1 MQPKSFWALIFWY
14 FGTLN
19 LSRDNSSQ
27 MLIFLKRIMQNHSD
41 NPILFWPMGFN
52 QSMETRLQK
61 FEKFSLFEFYDYWI
75 ELRFGSVL
83 YVLV

>member
-1 MQPKSFWALIFWY
+1 
-14 FGTLN
+14 
-19 LSRDNSSQ
+19 
-27 MLIFLKRIMQNHSD
+27 MQNHSD
-41 NPILFWPMGFN
+41 NPIVFWPMGFN